1 MSDAAASPYNLSAD
15 LSGQIALV
23 TGASRGLGRAIAV
36 TFGKNKAKVAC
47 VARDESKLKDTV
59 EEIEKLGGEAIA
71 VSCDVKDGESVEQA
85 VKAATDKW
93 GRLDIL
99 VNNAG
104 VTRDT
109 LLPVMSDEQWNE
121 VLLTNLRGAFLFSR
135 AASRLMMRQR
145 YGRIIN
151 ISSVSGVVGNAGQC
165 NYSASKAGLIG
176 MTRSLAKELAKRKV
190 TVNAIAPGFIE
201 SDMTKALGEVMIGEV
216 VKRIPA
222 NRIGLPEDIAA
233 AALFLASPAA
243 SYVTGQTL
251 VVDGGMTG

>member
-1 MSDAAASPYNLSAD
+1 MSDAASSPYNLSAD

-23 TGASRGLGRAIAV
+23 TGASRGLGRAIAI

-59 EEIEKLGGEAIA
+59 EAIEKLGGEAIA

-85 VKAATDKW
+85 IKAATDKW

-109 LLPVMSDEQWNE
+109 LLPVMSDEQWDE
-121 VLLTNLRGAFLFSR
+121 VIATNLRGPFLFAR
-135 AASRLMMRQR
+135 AAGRLMMRQR

-151 ISSVSGVVGNAGQC
+151 MSSVSGLMGNAGQT

-176 MTRSLAKELAKRKV
+176 FTRSMSRELAKRMV
-190 TVNAIAPGFIE
+190 TINAVCPGFI
-201 SDMTKALGEVMIGEV
+201 
-216 VKRIPA
+216 
-222 NRIGLPEDIAA
+222 
-233 AALFLASPAA
+233 
-243 SYVTGQTL
+243 
-251 VVDGGMTG
+251 